1 MEIRLF
7 KPHLKQRECID
18 RIESSGC
25 KYITIDCGR
34 QFGKSL
40 LAMNLLLK
48 WCLENDNSVGFWVS
62 PIYSQA
68 KKVFDELAKALK
80 NTGLITSLN
89 RTEVWIKFNNGSKIH
104 FKSGEKPDNLRGYT
118 LDFLVMDEAAFMRD
132 EVWNEI
138 LRPAT
143 LVRGK
148 RILFISTP
156 KGKNYF
162 YTLYNRGTSEDNP
175 DYLSLKYT
183 SYDTPFI
190 TKDEID
196 EAKNS
201 LPDDIFRQEIM
212 AEFIEDGGEVFRSF
226 SQSQLIYKWKEP
238 VESERYWAGIDLG
251 RQNDFTVVTI
261 VNNFNE
267 ICMIYRE
274 RRNNWSNIVD
284 SIVNILKKYNA
295 KAIVEVN
302 SIGDV
307 IFEQIYTRHRKIE
320 AFHTT
325 NTNKEEI
332 INNLIVQIN
341 DQTLLLPTKELF
353 EPLDTELR
361 VFTFEYSTKSR
372 KIRYFAPAGHH
383 DDCVMS
389 LAFALESKRNN
400 VAKKFVVV

>member
-1 MEIRLF
+1 
-7 KPHLKQRECID
+7 
-18 RIESSGC
+18 
-25 KYITIDCGR
+25 
-34 QFGKSL
+34 
-40 LAMNLLLK
+40 
-48 WCLENDNSVGFWVS
+48 
-62 PIYSQA
+62 
-68 KKVFDELAKALK
+68 
-80 NTGLITSLN
+80 
-89 RTEVWIKFNNGSKIH
+89 
-104 FKSGEKPDNLRGYT
+104 
-118 LDFLVMDEAAFMRD
+118 MDEAAFMRD

-148 RILFISTP
+148 KILFISTP

-400 VAKKFVVV
+400 VAKKFVVA